1 MVLRFLIQLLM
12 LKAKHGWSDTSF
24 SDLLQLLGSLLSK
37 PNFVPKST
45 YEAKMMVSP
54 LSMRVQRI
62 HACRNHCM
70 LFYGDNAGLENCTSC
85 GPCRYKNN
93 TDFSPVEGDQ
103 PKKRKRGEK
112 KNGGVPHVEDDTCV
126 DVDKN

>member
-1 MVLRFLIQLLM
+1 
-12 LKAKHGWSDTSF
+12 
-24 SDLLQLLGSLLSK
+24 
-37 PNFVPKST
+37 
-45 YEAKMMVSP
+45 
-54 LSMRVQRI
+54 
-62 HACRNHCM
+62 M